1 MNKGKCGNKTALRTK
16 SATRGGLIPAYHC
29 NISVDYSGKIPRI
42 SLCLVHRKKY
52 LNFGDLDV
60 SWELYSKNGQT
71 VCGKIEM
78 NALLHVDYRTLLGE
92 EKSSIFSIPPGKL
105 YSEVII

>member
-1 MNKGKCGNKTALRTK
+1 MIV
-16 SATRGGLIPAYHC
+16 SY
-29 NISVDYSGKIPRI
+29 ISVDYSGKIPRI
-42 SLCLVHRKKY
+42 SLCLVHPKKY

-60 SWELYSKNGQT
+60 SWELYSKNGET